1 MAKRFIDTKMF
12 EDEWICSLSK
22 DAKLFFIYYITTCDH
37 AGILKLNKKL
47 CEFQTG
53 LKNTDTVI
61 KELGKSLIT
70 VKENVYFMPRF
81 IKFQYPD
88 FPKSTV
94 KQQDSALKILKSYN
108 LFNDETNS
116 YLTLSKELPNSYDSD
131 NDIDSD
137 SDSNNVNVINKN
149 KYEFVKIEFKQS
161 FEKWIAYKKER
172 KESYKSEMSLKT
184 FYDNLIKLS
193 NNNPDIAMQIVN
205 QSIANNW
212 AGIFELKQPK
222 QPTLNKANNGMV
234 Y

>member
-37 AGILKLNKKL
+37 AGILKLNRKL

-61 KELGKSLIT
+61 KELGKSLVS

-81 IKFQYPD
+81 IKFQYPN

-131 NDIDSD
+131 SDSD
-137 SDSNNVNVINKN
+137 SDNVNVINKN

>member
-22 DAKLFFIYYITTCDH
+22 DGKLFFIYYITTCDH
-37 AGILKLNKKL
+37 AGILKLNKRL

-53 LKNTDTVI
+53 LKSIDTVI

-108 LFNDETNS
+108 LFNNETNS
-116 YLTLSKELPNSYDSD
+116 YLTLTKELLNSYDSD
-131 NDIDSD
+131 NVNDSD
-137 SDSNNVNVINKN
+137 SVNEYKKKII
-149 KYEFVKIEFKQS
+149 KIEDVKNYFLENGYS
-161 FEKWIAYKKER
+161 EIAAQK
-172 KESYKSEMSLKT
+172 
-184 FYDNLIKLS
+184 FYDYYSVADWKDAKGNKVK
-193 NNNPDIAMQIVN
+193 NWKQKAQAVWFKDENKIVDN
-205 QSIANNW
+205 S
-212 AGIFELKQPK
+212 KPK
-222 QPTLNKANNGMV
+222 MV
-234 Y
+234 W

>member
-22 DAKLFFIYYITTCDH
+22 DGKLFFIYYITTCDH
-37 AGILKLNKKL
+37 AGILKLNRKL

-131 NDIDSD
+131 NYSDSD
-137 SDSNNVNVINKN
+137 SDNVNVINKN